1 MYNKMKSNTKSRTI
15 TENLTEINTSTD
27 VKRVRSRSGSYSKKK
42 R

>member
-1 MYNKMKSNTKSRTI
+1 MKGNTKSRAI
-15 TENLTEINTSTD
+15 TENLAETNTSTD